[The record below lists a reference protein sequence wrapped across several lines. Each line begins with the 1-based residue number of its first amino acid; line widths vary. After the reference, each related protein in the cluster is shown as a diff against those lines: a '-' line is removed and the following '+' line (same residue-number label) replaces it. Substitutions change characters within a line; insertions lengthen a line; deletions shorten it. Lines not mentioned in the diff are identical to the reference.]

1 MTTDGPIRPSS
12 PRAAAT
18 APGNATA
25 GAKAKAKPKPK
36 PRKAR
41 RQTPEQVARAW
52 ARRLERTRPGLVD
65 YVLDRLAAQYGR
77 PVWQP
82 RLDPVSELVLTILT
96 QNTADVNAEKAF
108 ESLRA
113 RFPSPDSVP
122 IVYHRRGVVADEA
135 GFTDPVATRAP
146 DGWGGEGLPPGRP
159 PDWAAIEATSVED
172 LIEVIR
178 HGGLAYQKA
187 PRIQAALRRIHE
199 ERGDYTLA
207 FLAELPPRE
216 ARDWLTQ
223 IPGIGKKTASIVLL
237 FCFGLPLF
245 PIDTHVER
253 VSKRIGLLPPK
264 VPLDLAHE
272 LFLELFPNQE
282 MYTAHV
288 LLITHGRAI
297 CHARNPQHDI
307 CQVADRC
314 RFVTSKAP

>member
-1 MTTDGPIRPSS
+1 VTP
-12 PRAAAT
+12 
-18 APGNATA
+18 A
-25 GAKAKAKPKPK
+25 GAGRPARVTPPAGASAARKALGIAKPKPRR
-36 PRKAR
+36 PR

-52 ARRLERTRPGLVD
+52 ARRLERTRPGLVQF
-65 YVLDRLAAQYGR
+65 VHERLAGQYGL
-77 PVWQP
+77 PVWQA
-82 RLDPVSELVLTILT
+82 RLDPISELVLTILT

-113 RFPSPDSVP
+113 RFPSPESVP
-122 IVYHRRGVVADEA
+122 IVYHRRGIASDEA
-135 GFTDPVATRAP
+135 DGAEAGASATRAP

-159 PDWAAIEATSVED
+159 PDWAAIEATPVED

-187 PRIQAALRRIHE
+187 PRIQAALRRIRE
-199 ERGDYTLA
+199 ERGDYSLA
-207 FLAELPPRE
+207 FLAQLPPRE

-253 VSKRIGLLPPK
+253 VSKRIGLLPPN

-272 LFLELFPNQE
+272 MFLELFPGPQ
-282 MYTAHV
+282 MYAAHV

-297 CHARNPQHDI
+297 CQARNPRHEI
-307 CQVADRC
+307 CPVAERC
-314 RFVTSKAP
+314 RFVNPKGP

>member
-1 MTTDGPIRPSS
+1 
-12 PRAAAT
+12 
-18 APGNATA
+18 
-25 GAKAKAKPKPK
+25 
-36 PRKAR
+36 
-41 RQTPEQVARAW
+41 
-52 ARRLERTRPGLVD
+52 
-65 YVLDRLAAQYGR
+65 
-77 PVWQP
+77 
-82 RLDPVSELVLTILT
+82 
-96 QNTADVNAEKAF
+96 
-108 ESLRA
+108 LRV

-122 IVYHRRGVVADEA
+122 VAYHRRGVPAD
-135 GFTDPVATRAP
+135 GTDGTDGAQEGATRAP

-159 PDWAAIEATSVED
+159 PDWAAIEATPVED

-187 PRIQAALRRIHE
+187 PRIQAALRRIRE
-199 ERGDYTLA
+199 ERGDYSLA

-264 VPLDLAHE
+264 VPLELAHE
-272 LFLELFPNQE
+272 LFLELFPASE

-297 CHARNPQHDI
+297 CQARSPRHDI
-307 CQVADRC
+307 CPVAERC
-314 RFVTSKAP
+314 RFIDPKAP